1 MADRITRDQA
11 HEILKKYMKGENYIQ
26 HSYAVE
32 VIMQGLAKRLA
43 PDDVEYWGIAGLLH
57 DLDEEQ
63 CDWRNDLSVH
73 GPTSVEILKKEGIE
87 DPVLFDAIKAHNPK
101 CGMKAK
107 TKIQY
112 ALLAADPMSGFVKAV
127 AQIYP
132 DKKLASVKRKSVLKR
147 FNEKRFAAGANRDYM
162 EMIEF
167 AGLRLEDLVDIAME
181 EMLKIA
187 DVLGL

>member
-1 MADRITRDQA
+1 MAITREQA
-11 HEILKKYMKGENYIQ
+11 HEILLKYMQGENYIQ

-32 VIMQGLAKRLA
+32 AIMKGLAKKLA
-43 PDDVEYWGIAGLLH
+43 PDQVEYWGICGLLH

-63 CDWRNDLSVH
+63 CDWKHDMSVH

-107 TKIQY
+107 TTLQY
-112 ALLAADPMSGFVKAV
+112 AVLAADPMSGFVKAV

-132 DKKLASVKRKSVLKR
+132 DKKLSSVKTKSILKR
-147 FNEKRFAAGANRDYM
+147 FNELRFASGANRDYM
-162 EMIEF
+162 EAIEF
-167 AGLRLEDLVDIAME
+167 TGISLEEFAQIAKDS
-181 EMLKIA
+181 MLEIA
-187 DVLGL
+187 DQLGL